1 MPAVESVEACRPRPG
16 MRVAGAAGRKRS
28 AFPAVSGPLRHCY
41 MASAEPDPAQ
51 AKRGSGPA
59 EQGPVRAEQGPVPAE
74 PDSASAGQ
82 GPVPAGQDPAPA
94 EGSGPAGPDR
104 DRTRFRY
111 VADPPL
117 ADTVLGSAQSPGPTE
132 ADRVLTAMYDA
143 EYRSLVRMSAV
154 MLGDVGSAE
163 EVVQESFIAV
173 HAAWRGLR
181 DMDKAVHYLRRSVL
195 NRSRSVLRHRAVV
208 DRHTPKH
215 EPEMPSAEQAA
226 FIRLER
232 SAVVSALR
240 SLPERQR
247 EALVLKFYLDLSEE
261 QVAAAMNISTGAVKS
276 HTSRG
281 KAALRSVLEAQR

>member
-1 MPAVESVEACRPRPG
+1 MPAVESAEICRLRSG
-16 MRVAGAAGRKRS
+16 MGVTGVARRKRP
-28 AFPAVSGPLRHCY
+28 AFPSVSGPVSHCHI
-41 MASAEPDPAQ
+41 ASMEPDPAQ
-51 AKRGSGPA
+51 AKRSSGPA
-59 EQGPVRAEQGPVPAE
+59 EQGPVRAEQGPVPAGQ
-74 PDSASAGQ
+74 DSGSAGPSSA
-82 GPVPAGQDPAPA
+82 PVEPEP
-94 EGSGPAGPDR
+94 

-111 VADPPL
+111 VPDSPL
-117 ADTVLGSAQSPGPTE
+117 AETVLGSAQAQPATE
-132 ADRVLTAMYDA
+132 ADRLLTAMYDA

-226 FIRLER
+226 IARLER
-232 SAVVSALR
+232 SAVISALR
-240 SLPERQR
+240 SLPDRQR

-281 KAALRSVLEAQR
+281 KAALRSVLESER

>member
-1 MPAVESVEACRPRPG
+1 M
-16 MRVAGAAGRKRS
+16 
-28 AFPAVSGPLRHCY
+28 
-41 MASAEPDPAQ
+41 EPDPGQ

-74 PDSASAGQ
+74 P
-82 GPVPAGQDPAPA
+82 
-94 EGSGPAGPDR
+94 GSGPAEQGSGPAEHGSGPAEPQPE
-104 DRTRFRY
+104 RTRFMY

-117 ADTVLGSAQSPGPTE
+117 ADTVLGSAQPPAAE
-132 ADRVLTAMYDA
+132 ADRMLTAMYDA

-195 NRSRSVLRHRAVV
+195 NRSRSVLRHRAVI

-240 SLPERQR
+240 TLPDRQR

-281 KAALRSVLEAQR
+281 KAALRSVLEAER

>member
-1 MPAVESVEACRPRPG
+1 
-16 MRVAGAAGRKRS
+16 
-28 AFPAVSGPLRHCY
+28 
-41 MASAEPDPAQ
+41 
-51 AKRGSGPA
+51 
-59 EQGPVRAEQGPVPAE
+59 
-74 PDSASAGQ
+74 
-82 GPVPAGQDPAPA
+82 
-94 EGSGPAGPDR
+94 
-104 DRTRFRY
+104 
-111 VADPPL
+111 
-117 ADTVLGSAQSPGPTE
+117 
-132 ADRVLTAMYDA
+132 MYDA

-208 DRHTPKH
+208 DRHMAKH
-215 EPEMPSAEQAA
+215 VPEMPSAEQAA
-226 FIRLER
+226 MVLLER
-232 SAVVSALR
+232 SAVISALR

-261 QVAAAMNISTGAVKS
+261 QVAAAMNISAGAVKS

>member
-1 MPAVESVEACRPRPG
+1 
-16 MRVAGAAGRKRS
+16 MRVAGAAGRKRP
-28 AFPAVSGPLRHCY
+28 AFPAVLSGPLRHCY
-41 MASAEPDPAQ
+41 MASMEPDPAQ

-74 PDSASAGQ
+74 QDSASAEQ

-94 EGSGPAGPDR
+94 ERGSGPGEHGSGPGEQGQ
-104 DRTRFRY
+104 DRTHFMY

-117 ADTVLGSAQSPGPTE
+117 ADTVLGSAPSSAATE

-226 FIRLER
+226 IIRLER

-240 SLPERQR
+240 SLPDRQR

-261 QVAAAMNISTGAVKS
+261 QVAAAMNISAGAVKS

-281 KAALRSVLEAQR
+281 KAALRTVLEAQR

>member
-1 MPAVESVEACRPRPG
+1 MPAVESAEICRLRSG
-16 MRVAGAAGRKRS
+16 MRVTGVAGRKRS
-28 AFPAVSGPLRHCY
+28 AFPSVSGPAPQCC
-41 MASAEPDPAQ
+41 MASIEPDPAQ
-51 AKRGSGPA
+51 AERSSGPA

-74 PDSASAGQ
+74 QDSGSAG
-82 GPVPAGQDPAPA
+82 PSSAPA
-94 EGSGPAGPDR
+94 EPEPDR
-104 DRTRFRY
+104 MRFMY
-111 VADPPL
+111 VPDSPL
-117 ADTVLGSAQSPGPTE
+117 AETVLGSAQAQPATE

-226 FIRLER
+226 IARLER
-232 SAVVSALR
+232 SAVISALH
-240 SLPERQR
+240 SLPDRQR

-281 KAALRSVLEAQR
+281 KAALRSVLEAER

>member
-1 MPAVESVEACRPRPG
+1 VVESADICRLRPG
-16 MRVAGAAGRKRS
+16 VRAAGATGRKRLV
-28 AFPAVSGPLRHCY
+28 FPAVSGPVRHCY
-41 MASAEPDPAQ
+41 TASVEPDSAPAR
-51 AKRGSGPA
+51 RGSGPA
-59 EQGPVRAEQGPVPAE
+59 EQGPVPAEQGSASAEQGPVPAE
-74 PDSASAGQ
+74 Q
-82 GPVPAGQDPAPA
+82 
-94 EGSGPAGPDR
+94 GPDR
-104 DRTRFRY
+104 TGFRY

-117 ADTVLGSAQSPGPTE
+117 ADTVLGSAQSKAATE

-226 FIRLER
+226 MTRLQR

-240 SLPERQR
+240 SLPDRQR

-261 QVAAAMNISTGAVKS
+261 QVAAAMNISAGAVKS

-281 KAALRSVLEAQR
+281 KAALRNVLAAER